1 MLQTIRQRQLAKLTF
16 VTAGLVLLL
25 VGLVAGESLL
35 ASFMP
40 DSGELDGW
48 QVISG
53 TDRGGVTD
61 EQLYPIYDGAVPAL
75 REKGL
80 HSAHQRI
87 YKKGNQR
94 ITVDVYRFG
103 NWQQA
108 KGYFLP
114 HRETQKDCGIYQ
126 LYNNIKQQAFVAE
139 AAGSITGM
147 FWQRNYLCAVG
158 MQGSGTADRATVKS
172 FLTFISNKIKKRY
185 QKQK

>member
-1 MLQTIRQRQLAKLTF
+1 MSRPAKLILIL
-16 VTAGLVLLL
+16 AGLALLPL
-25 VGLVAGESLL
+25 GLAAESLL

-40 DSGELDGW
+40 NSGELGGW
-48 QVISG
+48 QIFPE
-53 TDRGGVTD
+53 TDRGGVTN

-87 YKKGNQR
+87 YKKGDRR

-108 KGYFLP
+108 KAYFLP
-114 HRETQKDCGIYQ
+114 HRETQKDCGTYQ
-126 LYNNIKQQAFVAE
+126 LYSSIKQQAFVAE

-147 FWQRNYLCAVG
+147 FWQRNYLCAIG
-158 MQGSGTADRATVKS
+158 MQGSGPRDRATVKS

-185 QKQK
+185 QKQE

>member
-1 MLQTIRQRQLAKLTF
+1 MSRLAKLILIA
-16 VTAGLVLLL
+16 AGLLLL
-25 VGLVAGESLL
+25 PLGLGAESLL
-35 ASFMP
+35 AGFMP
-40 DSGELDGW
+40 DSGELGGW
-48 QVISG
+48 QIFPE

-87 YKKGNQR
+87 YKKGDQR
-94 ITVDVYRFG
+94 ITVDMYCFG
-103 NWQQA
+103 DWQQA

-114 HRETQKDCGIYQ
+114 HRDTQKDCGTYQ
-126 LYNNIKQQAFVAE
+126 LYSSIKQQAFVAE

-147 FWQRNYLCAVG
+147 FWQRNYLCTIG
-158 MQGSGTADRATVKS
+158 MQGSGSADRATVKS

-185 QKQK
+185 QKQ